1 MKFFWLLT
9 LLIIFYWVLIECE
22 PTSYELQASVP
33 PVNELVVVKSYE
45 LRANK
50 QQDFFIASQ

>member
-1 MKFFWLLT
+1 MS
-9 LLIIFYWVLIECE
+9 C
-22 PTSYELQASVP
+22 ELQASVP